1 MSIVQALLCG
11 IIYWLAEANL
21 PFVGLWTL
29 QRPLVCGFLAGC
41 VLGNPVMGAVVGG
54 TINLVYL
61 GFISAGGSMPAD
73 MALAG
78 VLGVSYAITGNLDA
92 NTALAIAVPLG
103 LLGTIVWYLRMTIDS
118 VFVHMGDKWVA
129 QGKFNNLYLSNVIL
143 PQIFSAVI
151 CITPCFLAAYFG
163 ADYIQSFIDLCAGKP
178 LQIFQII
185 GGMMPSLGIAIT
197 LQYIFK
203 GEARIF
209 LFLGFIISTCFGLT
223 LVQQGVIGLITA
235 LIYIQVTDNRPA
247 AAPAVAGGAAA
258 PAGSAG
264 YDPDED

>member
-1 MSIVQALLCG
+1 MTIFQALICG
-11 IIYWLAEANL
+11 IIYWLGEANL

-29 QRPLVCGFLAGC
+29 QRPLVCGFLTGC

-78 VLGVSYAITGNLDA
+78 VLGVSYAIVGNLDA

-103 LLGTIVWYLRMTIDS
+103 LLGTIVWYLRMTFDS

-129 QGKFNNLYLSNVIL
+129 EGKFNNLYLSNVIL
-143 PQIFSAVI
+143 PQIFAAVI

-163 ADYIQSFIDLCAGKP
+163 ADYIQSFIDMCAGKP
-178 LQIFQII
+178 LQIFQIV
-185 GGMMPSLGIAIT
+185 GGMMPALGIAIT

-209 LFLGFIISTCFGLT
+209 LFLGFMIATCFGLT
-223 LVQQGVIGLITA
+223 LVQQGIIGLITA
-235 LIYIQVTDNRPA
+235 LIYVQVTGNRA
-247 AAPAVAGGAAA
+247 AAPAVA
-258 PAGSAG
+258 AGSAAG
-264 YDPDED
+264 AAYDPDED

>member
-258 PAGSAG
+258 PAGSVG

>member
-1 MSIVQALLCG
+1 MSVMQAIICG

-29 QRPLVCGFLAGC
+29 QRPLVCGFLTGC
-41 VLGNPVMGAVVGG
+41 VLGDPVTGAVVGG

-78 VLGVSYAITGNLDA
+78 VLGVAYAITGGLDA

-151 CITPCFLAAYFG
+151 CVIPCFLAAYFG
-163 ADYIQSFIDLCAGKP
+163 ADYIQAFIDLCAGKP

-185 GGMMPSLGIAIT
+185 GGMMPALGIAIT

-209 LFLGFIISTCFGLT
+209 LFLGFMIATCFGLT
-223 LVQQGVIGLITA
+223 LVQQGIIGLIVA
-235 LIYIQVTDNRPA
+235 LIYIQVTDNK
-247 AAPAVAGGAAA
+247 AAPAVAGASAAA
-258 PAGSAG
+258 SSAV

>member
-1 MSIVQALLCG
+1 MSITQAIICG

-29 QRPLVCGFLAGC
+29 QRPLVCGFLTGC
-41 VLGNPVMGAVVGG
+41 VLGDPVTGAVVGG

-78 VLGVSYAITGNLDA
+78 VLGVSYAITGGLDA

-151 CITPCFLAAYFG
+151 CVIPCFLAAYFG
-163 ADYIQSFIDLCAGKP
+163 AGYIQTFIDMCAGKP

-185 GGMMPSLGIAIT
+185 GGMMPALGIAIT

-209 LFLGFIISTCFGLT
+209 LFLGFMISTCFGLT

-235 LIYIQVTDNRPA
+235 LIYIQVTSNA
-247 AAPAVAGGAAA
+247 AAPVAVASSGA
-258 PAGSAG
+258 SANMG
-264 YDPDED
+264 DPDYDPDED

>member
-1 MSIVQALLCG
+1 MSIMQAILCAV
-11 IIYWLAEANL
+11 IYWLAEANL

-29 QRPLVCGFLAGC
+29 QRPLVCGFLTGC
-41 VLGNPVMGAVVGG
+41 VLGHPVTGAVVGG

-78 VLGVSYAITGNLDA
+78 VLGVSYAITGGLDA

-129 QGKFNNLYLSNVIL
+129 QGKFKNLYLSNVIL

-151 CITPCFLAAYFG
+151 CMVPCFLAAYFG
-163 ADYIQSFIDLCAGKP
+163 ADYIQNFIKLCAGKP
-178 LQIFQII
+178 LQIFEII
-185 GGMMPSLGIAIT
+185 GGMMPALGIAIT

-209 LFLGFIISTCFGLT
+209 LFLGFMIATCFGLT
-223 LVQQGVIGLITA
+223 LIQQGIIGLISA
-235 LIYIQVTDNRPA
+235 LIYIQVTDKAVPA
-247 AAPAVAGGAAA
+247 IAGGA
-258 PAGSAG
+258 PAGTNGSD

>member
-1 MSIVQALLCG
+1 MSLGVAILCG
-11 IIYWLAEANL
+11 IIYWLSEANL

-29 QRPLVCGFLAGC
+29 QRPLVCGFLTGC
-41 VLGNPVMGAVVGG
+41 LLGQPVTGAVVGA

-78 VLGVSYAITGNLDA
+78 VLGVAYAITGNLDA
-92 NTALAIAVPLG
+92 DTALAIAVPIG

-129 QGKFNNLYLSNVIL
+129 EGKFNNLYLSNVIL
-143 PQIFSAVI
+143 PQIFSAII
-151 CITPCFLAAYFG
+151 CVTPCTLAAYFR
-163 ADYIQSFIDLCAGKP
+163 ADYIQSFIDMCAGKP
-178 LQIFQII
+178 LQIFQVI
-185 GGMMPSLGIAIT
+185 GGLMPALGIAIT

-209 LFLGFIISTCFGLT
+209 LFLGFMIATVSGMT
-223 LVQQGVIGLITA
+223 LIEQGIVGLIMA
-235 LIYIQVTDNRPA
+235 IIYIQLAGGKTAVA
-247 AAPAVAGGAAA
+247 ATAGAPADGAYD
-258 PAGSAG
+258 PD

>member
-1 MSIVQALLCG
+1 MQALICG

-29 QRPLVCGFLAGC
+29 QRPLVCGFLTGC
-41 VLGNPVMGAVVGG
+41 VLGDPVTGAVVGG

-78 VLGVSYAITGNLDA
+78 VLGVSYAITGGLDA

-103 LLGTIVWYLRMTIDS
+103 LLGTIVWYLRMTFDS

-129 QGKFNNLYLSNVIL
+129 EGKFNNLYLSNVIL

-151 CITPCFLAAYFG
+151 CVIPCFLAAYFG
-163 ADYIQSFIDLCAGKP
+163 ADYIQAFIDMCAGKP

-185 GGMMPSLGIAIT
+185 GGMMPALGIAIT

-235 LIYIQVTDNRPA
+235 LIYIQVTSNQA
-247 AAPAVAGGAAA
+247 AAPAVAGAVAAA
-258 PAGSAG
+258 TTSAA

>member
-1 MSIVQALLCG
+1 MSLVTAILCG
-11 IIYWLAEANL
+11 IIYWLGEANL

-29 QRPLVCGFLAGC
+29 QRPLVCGFITGC
-41 VLGNPVMGAVVGG
+41 PLGQPVTGAVVGA

-78 VLGVSYAITGNLDA
+78 VLGVAYAITGNLDA
-92 NTALAIAVPLG
+92 ETALAIAVPIG
-103 LLGTIVWYLRMTIDS
+103 ILGTIVWYLRMTIDS

-129 QGKFNNLYLSNVIL
+129 EGKFNNLYLSNVIL

-151 CITPCFLAAYFG
+151 CVVPCTLAAYFG
-163 ADYIQSFIDLCAGKP
+163 ASYIQGFIDMCAGKP
-178 LQIFQII
+178 LTIFQII
-185 GGMMPSLGIAIT
+185 GGIMPALGIAIT

-209 LFLGFIISTCFGLT
+209 LFLGFMIATVSGLT
-223 LVQQGVIGLITA
+223 LIEQGILGLIAA
-235 LIYIQVTDNRPA
+235 LVYIQATGNM
-247 AAPAVAGGAAA
+247 AAPARIAS
-258 PAGSAG
+258 GSVDVNDPD

>member
-1 MSIVQALLCG
+1 MSIVTAILCG
-11 IIYWLAEANL
+11 ILYWLAEANL

-29 QRPLVCGFLAGC
+29 QRPLVCGFITGC
-41 VLGNPVMGAVVGG
+41 FLGDPVTGAVVGG

-78 VLGVSYAITGNLDA
+78 VLGTAYAITGNLDA

-118 VFVHMGDKWVA
+118 VFVHMGDRWVA
-129 QGKFNNLYLSNVIL
+129 QGKFNHLYLSNVIL

-151 CITPCFLAAYFG
+151 CVVPCTLAAYFG
-163 ADYIQSFIDLCAGKP
+163 ADYIQSFIEMCAGKP
-178 LQIFQII
+178 LQIFEII
-185 GGMMPSLGIAIT
+185 GGLMPALGIAIT

-209 LFLGFIISTCFGLT
+209 LFLGFMISTCFGLT
-223 LVQQGVIGLITA
+223 LIQQGIIGLIAA
-235 LIYIQVTDNRPA
+235 LIYIQVTDN
-247 AAPAVAGGAAA
+247 AAPAVSA
-258 PAGSAG
+258 AGSAPSG
-264 YDPDED
+264 EYDPDYDPDDE

>member
-1 MSIVQALLCG
+1 MTVMAAILCG
-11 IIYWLAEANL
+11 ILYWLAEANL

-29 QRPLVCGFLAGC
+29 QRPLVCGMLTGC
-41 VLGNPVMGAVVGG
+41 ILGDPVTGAVIGG
-54 TINLVYL
+54 TINMVYL

-73 MALAG
+73 MALSG
-78 VLGVSYAITGNLDA
+78 ILGTVYAITSNLDA
-92 NTALAIAVPLG
+92 NTALTISVPIG

-129 QGKFNNLYLSNVIL
+129 EGKFNRLYLSNIIL

-151 CITPCFLAAYFG
+151 CVIPCALAAYFG
-163 ADYIQSFIDLCAGKP
+163 ADYIQSFIDMCAGKP

-185 GGMMPSLGIAIT
+185 GGVMPCLGIAIT

-209 LFLGFIISTCFGLT
+209 LFLGFMIATVTNLT
-223 LVQQGVIGLITA
+223 LIEQGIVGFIVA
-235 LIYIQVTDNRPA
+235 LIYIQLNNTKGVSA
-247 AAPAVAGGAAA
+247 SGASGGE
-258 PAGSAG
+258 
-264 YDPDED
+264 YDPDYDPDDD

>member
-1 MSIVQALLCG
+1 MTIFQALLCG
-11 IIYWLAEANL
+11 IMYWVAEADL
-21 PFVGLWTL
+21 PFVSLWVL
-29 QRPLVCGFLAGC
+29 QRPLVCGMLTGC
-41 VLGNPVMGAVVGG
+41 ILGDPITGAVVGG

-78 VLGVSYAITGNLDA
+78 ILGTAYAITGNLDA

-103 LLGTIVWYLRMTIDS
+103 LLGTIVWYLRMTFDS

-129 QGKFNNLYLSNVIL
+129 EGKFNNLYLSNVIL
-143 PQIFSAVI
+143 PQIYAAVI
-151 CITPCFLAAYFG
+151 CVVPCFLAAYFG
-163 ADYIQSFIDLCAGKP
+163 ADYIQGFIELCAGKP

-185 GGMMPSLGIAIT
+185 GGMMPALGIAIT

-223 LVQQGVIGLITA
+223 LVQQGVIGFITA
-235 LIYIQVTDNRPA
+235 LIYIQVTDNRS
-247 AAPAVAGGAAA
+247 AAPAVAAAGSA
-258 PAGSAG
+258 PAGSAA

>member
-1 MSIVQALLCG
+1 MTLTVAILCG
-11 IIYWLAEANL
+11 ILYWLAEANL

-29 QRPLVCGFLAGC
+29 QRPLVCGFLTGC
-41 VLGNPVMGAVVGG
+41 LLGDPVTGAVVGG

-78 VLGVSYAITGNLDA
+78 ILGTAYAITSNMDA

-103 LLGTIVWYLRMTIDS
+103 LLGTIIWYLRMTIDS

-129 QGKFNNLYLSNVIL
+129 QGKFKNLYLSNVIL

-151 CITPCFLAAYFG
+151 CIIPCTLALYFG
-163 ADYIQSFIDLCAGKP
+163 ADYIQSFIELCAGKP

-185 GGMMPSLGIAIT
+185 GGLMPALGIAIT

-209 LFLGFIISTCFGLT
+209 LFLGFMTATCLGLT
-223 LVQQGVIGLITA
+223 LIEQGVLGLIVA
-235 LIYIQVTDNRPA
+235 LIYIQVTSHAAPTA
-247 AAPAVAGGAAA
+247 AAAGGAPTSGAA
-258 PAGSAG
+258 
-264 YDPDED
+264 YDPDDD

>member
-1 MSIVQALLCG
+1 MTIFQALLCG
-11 IIYWLAEANL
+11 IMYWVAEADL
-21 PFVGLWTL
+21 PFVSLWVL
-29 QRPLVCGFLAGC
+29 QRPLVCGMLTGC
-41 VLGNPVMGAVVGG
+41 ILGDPITGAVVGG

-78 VLGVSYAITGNLDA
+78 VLGVCYAITGNLDA

-103 LLGTIVWYLRMTIDS
+103 LLGTIVWYLRMTFDS

-129 QGKFNNLYLSNVIL
+129 EGKFNNLYLSNVIF
-143 PQIFSAVI
+143 PQIYAAII
-151 CITPCFLAAYFG
+151 CVTPCFLAAYFG
-163 ADYIQSFIDLCAGKP
+163 ADYIQSFIELCAGKP

-185 GGMMPSLGIAIT
+185 GGMMPALGIAIT

-223 LVQQGVIGLITA
+223 LVQQGVIGFITA
-235 LIYIQVTDNRPA
+235 LIYIQVTDARGA
-247 AAPAVAGGAAA
+247 AVPAVAGGAS
-258 PAGSAG
+258 AGSAA